1 MKLIAVI
8 IHVSFFKIFKV
19 YVTVETLVISKKPP
33 NSTRLDYNSIMTPI
47 NQKSYQ
53 VPDKINEK
61 IIKIPRFDTEFQ

>member
-8 IHVSFFKIFKV
+8 THVSIFKV

-47 NQKSYQ
+47 NKNY
-53 VPDKINEK
+53 K
-61 IIKIPRFDTEFQ
+61 DTTI